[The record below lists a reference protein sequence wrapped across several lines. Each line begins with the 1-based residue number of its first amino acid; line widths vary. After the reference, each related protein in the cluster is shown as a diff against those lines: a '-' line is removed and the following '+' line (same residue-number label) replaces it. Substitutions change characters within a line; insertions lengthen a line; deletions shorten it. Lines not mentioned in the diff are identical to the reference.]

1 MYKSLLILP
10 CFIFQLWFVCQTS
23 IHIVFVIFF
32 TFCNS
37 VFLEF
42 NIVCL
47 ATVPPLNQ
55 WAPCGMYLLLE
66 ASQWALSSDC
76 GIWLLQVCS
85 SLFSLSS
92 SPPPQESAKV
102 KKELGNYFLS
112 SRPLSSLR
120 LSHTQTHMYT
130 FCLGIEINSNLHNRG
145 ALWWWV
151 KHTGHPGKHTRHLHV
166 EKLIFVLSV
175 INQHRWCDKGLNQ
188 VRGQNNECLWVSRHF

>member
-23 IHIVFVIFF
+23 IHIAFVIFF

-102 KKELGNYFLS
+102 KEELGNYFLS

-120 LSHTQTHMYT
+120 LSHTNTHVHLLSWNRNQLKSTQQRCPVVVGQTHRSPWET
-130 FCLGIEINSNLHNRG
+130 HKASSRWE
-145 ALWWWV
+145 A
-151 KHTGHPGKHTRHLHV
+151 HLC
-166 EKLIFVLSV
+166 FVS
-175 INQHRWCDKGLNQ
+175 DKPAQMVWQGFES
-188 VRGQNNECLWVSRHF
+188 GQGTE